1 MYFLFIVLY
10 KKHKQVYNKA
20 NKLKGSESMKQ
31 YHYKELHNMKDLNLF
46 QKISETG
53 YTAWYVILTI
63 LLVLSISLL
72 LICMFKRYKRLGFL
86 AIAISIV
93 IALTIIGLTID
104 VTTKYESVG
113 YYRAEAK
120 VISIDK
126 QEKVGEG
133 TQYTVSCRYMTGN
146 IEDKKTKPV
155 KITTRQKGFKNGE
168 HVMIKT
174 PQMLFK
180 GGEDQRVSDQLLI
193 TDRQRTIGEAWSID
207 EEIPKHVDMK
217 DLKIEKRSG

>member
-1 MYFLFIVLY
+1 
-10 KKHKQVYNKA
+10 
-20 NKLKGSESMKQ
+20 MKQ

-53 YTAWYVILTI
+53 YTAWYIILAI
-63 LLVLSISLL
+63 LLVLSIALL

-126 QEKVGEG
+126 QEK
-133 TQYTVSCRYMTGN
+133 
-146 IEDKKTKPV
+146 
-155 KITTRQKGFKNGE
+155 
-168 HVMIKT
+168 
-174 PQMLFK
+174 
-180 GGEDQRVSDQLLI
+180 
-193 TDRQRTIGEAWSID
+193 
-207 EEIPKHVDMK
+207 
-217 DLKIEKRSG
+217 

>member
-1 MYFLFIVLY
+1 M
-10 KKHKQVYNKA
+10 
-20 NKLKGSESMKQ
+20 KGSESMKQ

-46 QKISETG
+46 QQISETG
-53 YTAWYVILTI
+53 YTAWYIILAI
-63 LLVLSISLL
+63 LLVLSIVLL
-72 LICMFKRYKRLGFL
+72 LICIFARYICIFTRYKGLEFT

-133 TQYTVSCRYMTGN
+133 TQYSVKCRYMTGN

-155 KITTRQKGFKNGE
+155 TISTSQKGFKNGE
-168 HVMIKT
+168 HVMIET
-174 PQMLFK
+174 PQMIFK

-193 TDRQRTIGEAWSID
+193 TDRQRTIGEAWSPD

-217 DLKIEKRSG
+217 YLKLEKRSG